1 VAATNNPGVNVIKLF
16 TFITDNED
24 QSTRGFALGN
34 NFQSGLSIWGQGQSK
49 PNWKTFQILPSWV
62 SLLES

>member
-24 QSTRGFALGN
+24 QSARGFALGN
-34 NFQSGLSIWGQGQSK
+34 NFQSAFEGKARANPIGGPFRYFPLG
-49 PNWKTFQILPSWV
+49 
-62 SLLES
+62 